1 LSIEQTSS
9 GTVTTVPAS
18 RMPTMRVVAIAA
30 VVLLSLGIGAALGAY
45 LLRGSGPGFGAA
57 GAYAPADTAYYVEMR
72 VEPSAAQDAALR
84 ELLGRFPDIEG
95 IDLARPLADQLTERL
110 DEAVAES
117 GADIS
122 WNDDVAPWLDGTIAL
137 AVTDVQ
143 PASAAPDPSQPFGS
157 QGILLLIGVTDPAAA
172 TAAVERILAMS
183 PAASEVTESQHGGVT
198 IREVAGSGA
207 YAVTDDQL
215 VFAMTADD
223 VGKALDARSSGSNL
237 ADSAKFAELTASL
250 PADWLVWG
258 VYDMSGM
265 LATALAGAGA
275 ASPEMTA
282 AFEQLLAYQPMRG
295 AFAVSASGDSIVM
308 DGASDLPTGPFAVTN
323 ADRGLADEIPGD
335 ALFYSEGGNVGPV
348 LAAVIEPLKAAF
360 AADPMMGQQ
369 LETMEAALGAELE
382 DLFSWIGDGAMA
394 LGWDGTQP
402 YAGMVIIPNDMA
414 AAQRRLGQL
423 ATFARL
429 AASDPASGIAV
440 EESIVGTVKITTIRW
455 EAPAAAAP
463 DPMMQAPTGVAV
475 EYAITDER
483 VLIGIGDGF
492 VARALELDSADSLAE
507 TPRYTDAV
515 AELGGANNAGVMW
528 LDLAGTREAVE
539 TAMAPMLEMMDT
551 SGMYESDIRPWLMPL
566 DRVVA
571 VSRVDGDRLVQKGV
585 LLFE

>member
-1 LSIEQTSS
+1 
-9 GTVTTVPAS
+9 
-18 RMPTMRVVAIAA
+18 
-30 VVLLSLGIGAALGAY
+30 
-45 LLRGSGPGFGAA
+45 
-57 GAYAPADTAYYVEMR
+57 
-72 VEPSAAQDAALR
+72 DAALR

-117 GADIS
+117 GADIT
-122 WNDDVAPWLDGTIAL
+122 WNDDVAPWFDGTIAL

-172 TAAVERILAMS
+172 TAAAERILAMS
-183 PAASEVTESQHGGVT
+183 PAASEVTESQPGGVT

-237 ADSAKFAELTASL
+237 ADSAEFAELTASL

-258 VYDMSGM
+258 VYDMSRM
-265 LATALAGAGA
+265 LATALTGSGA

-335 ALFYSEGGNVGPV
+335 ALFYSEGGNIGPA

-429 AASDPASGIAV
+429 AASDTASGIAV

-455 EAPAAAAP
+455 EGPAPAAP
-463 DPMMQAPTGVAV
+463 DPMMPTPTGVAV
-475 EYAITDER
+475 EFVITDER

-492 VARALELDSADSLAE
+492 VTRALELDSADSLAE
-507 TPRYTDAV
+507 TPRYTDSV